1 MMRSRKRSGF
11 CRTASALLGVL
22 LAAPSVVLACPSCK
36 DAISGDPVASA
47 LSWTTLVLIAMP
59 LVLIGSIGG
68 WVGYV
73 YWRAARGSHAADG
86 ATPQPIEIA
95 EQPVS

>member
-1 MMRSRKRSGF
+1 MMRSLKPSASW
-11 CRTASALLGVL
+11 RTAIGSLGTILL
-22 LAAPSVVLACPSCK
+22 APSVVLACPSCK

-68 WVGYV
+68 WVVYV

-86 ATPQPIEIA
+86 ATPQPSEIA